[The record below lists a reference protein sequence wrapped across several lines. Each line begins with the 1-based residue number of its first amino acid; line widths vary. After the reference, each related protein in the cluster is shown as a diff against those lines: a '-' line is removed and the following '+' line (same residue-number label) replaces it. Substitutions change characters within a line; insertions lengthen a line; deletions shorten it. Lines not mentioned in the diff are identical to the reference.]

1 MSNFDYLMSGIMVA
15 AATIILNM
23 FLTILIRSKV
33 STMSKWVDFLYKRE
47 VRLKRQQEAYQEQK
61 EMRDDV
67 AFYVF
72 NCDALKLQKMYQRM
86 KEIKNEKDNS

>member
-47 VRLKRQQEAYQEQK
+47 VRLKRQQEVYQEKK
-61 EMRDDV
+61 EKEREIEIE
-67 AFYVF
+67 
-72 NCDALKLQKMYQRM
+72 KLRKARA
-86 KEIKNEKDNS
+86 KK

>member
-1 MSNFDYLMSGIMVA
+1 MSNFDYLMGGIMVA

-61 EMRDDV
+61 EKEREEEIE
-67 AFYVF
+67 
-72 NCDALKLQKMYQRM
+72 KLRKARA
-86 KEIKNEKDNS
+86 KK

>member
-23 FLTILIRSKV
+23 FLTILIRSKL

-61 EMRDDV
+61 EKEREAEKIRARTAKMR
-67 AFYVF
+67 A
-72 NCDALKLQKMYQRM
+72 
-86 KEIKNEKDNS
+86 EKNS

>member
-61 EMRDDV
+61 EKEREAAKIRARTAKMR
-67 AFYVF
+67 A
-72 NCDALKLQKMYQRM
+72 
-86 KEIKNEKDNS
+86 EKNS

>member
-61 EMRDDV
+61 EKEREAEKIRARTAKMR
-67 AFYVF
+67 A
-72 NCDALKLQKMYQRM
+72 
-86 KEIKNEKDNS
+86 EKNSCQTNNN

>member
-47 VRLKRQQEAYQEQK
+47 VRLKRQQEVYQEQK
-61 EMRDDV
+61 EKEREAEKIRARTAKMR
-67 AFYVF
+67 A
-72 NCDALKLQKMYQRM
+72 
-86 KEIKNEKDNS
+86 EKNS

>member
-1 MSNFDYLMSGIMVA
+1 MSNFDYLMGGIMVA

-61 EMRDDV
+61 EKEREAEKIRARTAKMR
-67 AFYVF
+67 A
-72 NCDALKLQKMYQRM
+72 
-86 KEIKNEKDNS
+86 EKNS

>member
-61 EMRDDV
+61 EKEREAEKIRARTAKMR
-67 AFYVF
+67 A
-72 NCDALKLQKMYQRM
+72 
-86 KEIKNEKDNS
+86 EKNS